1 MIKLIKERNKKYI
14 IDEKRDLIIYNKTK
28 ILEKKKLNK
37 KDMETL
43 RLIKTQLEGD
53 WRKYLII
60 YLNKLQAKYQK

>member
-37 KDMETL
+37 KDMDTL